1 MVQLKIWKGFIFKPQ
16 CCTQFNTCHRFG
28 SKSTPIAKSTSV
40 TFRSCLILIVHC
52 APKGKS
58 GAESFLTFGH
68 DNRLEVNVLL
78 ILLISFFKIYWIKCV
93 CFLKHCVIISYFLG
107 KQELAF
113 LHFFLFLDERDAAEV
128 ETSCNLLAGNCCG
141 YIRM

>member
-1 MVQLKIWKGFIFKPQ
+1 MVQFKIWKGFIFKPQ

-78 ILLISFFKIYWIKCV
+78 ILLISFFEIYWIKCV
-93 CFLKHCVIISYFLG
+93 CFLKHCVIISYFLKKAG
-107 KQELAF
+107 SGIFA
-113 LHFFLFLDERDAAEV
+113 LFR
-128 ETSCNLLAGNCCG
+128 
-141 YIRM
+141 IFR